1 MKDIIL
7 ILTIINQILM
17 ENQELELELLEGFNS
32 VELEERLEMV
42 NLTVLAGEAAAA
54 SLLCDFGSVEV
65 SAPAQ

>member
-1 MKDIIL
+1 
-7 ILTIINQILM
+7 M

-54 SLLCDFGSVEV
+54 SLLCDFGSAEV

>member
-1 MKDIIL
+1 
-7 ILTIINQILM
+7 M
-17 ENQELELELLEGFNS
+17 ENLELELEEGLMS
-32 VELEERLEMV
+32 VELEEKLEMV